1 MIDIL
6 SYLPEMLREIKEFAV
21 ILGAVNEA
29 LDAFAADADAAFCA
43 QFAEDAD
50 GNGIRRL
57 ARGLGLSATGEEAD
71 IRFAVRAALQEKR
84 PYTYENLTAYLQA
97 VVGAD
102 GYAVERQFGANGGQ
116 DTLTV
121 RLALRARRQL
131 DTVAAFLDAVV
142 PANMTLITGLLY
154 NPYGTVNRQATYGF
168 LKQYTWYA
176 LRNDAAPAE
185 TLRARKGED

>member
-84 PYTYENLTAYLQA
+84 PYTYENLTA
-97 VVGAD
+97 
-102 GYAVERQFGANGGQ
+102 GYAYGAAGAARAQAAGYRGGVPGCGRPREY
-116 DTLTV
+116 D
-121 RLALRARRQL
+121 A
-131 DTVAAFLDAVV
+131 DHGAAV
-142 PANMTLITGLLY
+142 
-154 NPYGTVNRQATYGF
+154 
-168 LKQYTWYA
+168 
-176 LRNDAAPAE
+176 
-185 TLRARKGED
+185 